1 MEKITDKDVWK
12 ALEAFENEIESWR
25 VVRDQSS
32 EYNDKGVL
40 RYKHS
45 FVMNDISP
53 LPLHPSDQS
62 VMQETFERHRLK
74 TDEAVSYVR
83 WRGLKAALEAVAAKE

>member
-1 MEKITDKDVWK
+1 MDKISDKDVWK
-12 ALEAFENEIESWR
+12 ALDAFEAEINSWR

-32 EYNDKGVL
+32 EYNDNGVL

-45 FVMNDISP
+45 FVMNDRAP
-53 LPLHPSDQS
+53 FRFDDS
-62 VMQETFERHRLK
+62 VAQETFEQHRLK

-83 WRGLKAALEAVAAKE
+83 WRGLKAALEAVTSQ